1 MQLDGDSV
9 AGRKVEVIVKDDTS
23 STPDMTKRLA
33 QKLVV
38 KEKVS
43 VLTGF
48 GLTPLALWPPRCR
61 SRRRRR

>member
-1 MQLDGDSV
+1 MFVFPRPVKALQLDGDSV
-9 AGRKVEVIVKDDTS
+9 AGRKVQVIVKDDTG

-38 KEKVS
+38 KEN
-43 VLTGF
+43 
-48 GLTPLALWPPRCR
+48 RCR